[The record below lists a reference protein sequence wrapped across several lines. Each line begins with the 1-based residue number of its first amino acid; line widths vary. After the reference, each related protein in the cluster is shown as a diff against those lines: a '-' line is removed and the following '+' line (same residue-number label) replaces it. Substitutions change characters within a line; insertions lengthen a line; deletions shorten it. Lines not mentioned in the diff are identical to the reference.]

1 MSDLADAIA
10 ATPVAVPA
18 AKPRG
23 RIRWIVCG
31 LLFAAVVLSYIDR
44 LVLGVLKPQ
53 LAATY
58 GWSNAGYG
66 DVTGYFQ
73 VCYGVGFLF
82 FGWLIDR
89 IGARAGYVLAMGTW
103 TIGHFAQVLATSTT
117 GFAIARIPLALGE
130 AGTFPSA
137 LAAVSRWFPK
147 KERALAI
154 GIFNAGANVGAIV
167 TPMLVSFLV
176 AGLLLDWRWAFVV
189 TGAFNLVWLAAWL
202 LFYRNPAEHPTLSAE
217 ERGYIEAEPAEDV
230 GRAGFA
236 RVLRHRQTW
245 AYMAGRFLI
254 DPVWWT
260 FLFWLPDFF
269 AKQYG
274 YDLKSFGPPLV
285 AIYVLAD
292 VGAIAGGWT
301 SSHLLKRGMATGRA
315 RKRTMFVC
323 ALFAL
328 PVMVAAE
335 ASDVWIAVGLIGL
348 ACAAHQGFST
358 NLFALPGDLFPRYA
372 QGTLIGL
379 GGFAGA
385 AGGFLASKS
394 LGFLLDSVGSY
405 QPFFVACGC
414 AYLVALLVVHLLN
427 PAYAEVRMTDP
438 VAARPVSAP
447 VPLPSRRPAP

>member
-1 MSDLADAIA
+1 MSATDAVHAGGEA
-10 ATPVAVPA
+10 AIEAI

-23 RIRWIVCG
+23 RVRWVICG

-53 LAATY
+53 LTALY
-58 GWSNAGYG
+58 GWTNSGYG

-73 VCYGVGFLF
+73 VCYGLGFLA

-89 IGARAGYVLAMGTW
+89 IGPRLGYMLAMGIW
-103 TIGHFAQVLATSTT
+103 TIGHFAQVLATTTT

-130 AGTFPSA
+130 AGTYPSA
-137 LAAVSRWFPK
+137 LAAASQWFPK
-147 KERALAI
+147 RERALAI

-167 TPMLVSFLV
+167 TPLLASFLV
-176 AGLLLDWRWAFVV
+176 AGLLLDWRWAFLV
-189 TGAFNLVWLAAWL
+189 TGAFNLIWLVAWWRY
-202 LFYRNPAEHPTLSAE
+202 YRKPGDHARITAE
-217 ERGYIEAEPAEDV
+217 ERAYIDFEPQEDV

-236 RVLRHRQTW
+236 RVLRHRETW

-269 AKQYG
+269 HTRYG
-274 YDLKSFGPPLV
+274 YDLKNFGPPLV
-285 AIYVLAD
+285 AIYMLAD
-292 VGAIAGGWT
+292 IGAVAGGWY
-301 SSHLLKRGMATGRA
+301 SSHLLKRGVATGRA
-315 RKRTMFVC
+315 RKRAMLVC
-323 ALFAL
+323 ALFAV
-328 PVMVAAE
+328 PVMFAAQ
-335 ASDVWIAVGLIGL
+335 ASDIWIAVGFIGL

-385 AGGFLASKS
+385 AGGFIASKS
-394 LGFLLDSVGSY
+394 LGLLLDRVGSY
-405 QPFFVACGC
+405 EPFFIACGL
-414 AYLVALLVVHLLN
+414 AYLVALLVTHLLN
-427 PAYAEVRMTDP
+427 PRYAKVRI
-438 VAARPVSAP
+438 AG
-447 VPLPSRRPAP
+447 

>member
-1 MSDLADAIA
+1 MSTGDITNAAGEAAIQ
-10 ATPVAVPA
+10 AV

-23 RIRWIVCG
+23 RVRWVVCW

-53 LAATY
+53 LTALY
-58 GWSNAGYG
+58 GWTNSGYG

-73 VCYGVGFLF
+73 VCYGLGFLA

-89 IGARAGYVLAMGTW
+89 IGPRLGYMLAMGIW
-103 TIGHFAQVLATSTT
+103 TIGHFAQVLVTTTT

-130 AGTFPSA
+130 AGTYPSA
-137 LAAVSRWFPK
+137 LAAASQWFPRQ
-147 KERALAI
+147 ERALAI

-167 TPMLVSFLV
+167 TPLLVSFLI

-189 TGAFNLVWLAAWL
+189 TGAFNLVWLAAWWR
-202 LFYRNPAEHPTLSAE
+202 FYRKPADHRRLSVE
-217 ERGYIEAEPAEDV
+217 ERAYIEAEVQEDV

-236 RVLRHRQTW
+236 RVLRHRETW
-245 AYMAGRFLI
+245 AYMGGRFLI

-269 AKQYG
+269 HTRYG
-274 YDLKSFGPPLV
+274 YDLKNIGPPLV
-285 AIYVLAD
+285 AIYMLAD
-292 VGAIAGGWT
+292 IGAVAGGWY
-301 SSHLLKRGMATGRA
+301 SSHLLKHGVATGRA
-315 RKRTMFVC
+315 RKRAMFVC

-328 PVMVAAE
+328 PVMFAAQ
-335 ASDVWIAVGLIGL
+335 ASDIWIAVGFIGL

-385 AGGFLASKS
+385 AGGFIASKS
-394 LGFLLDSVGSY
+394 LGLLLDRVGSY
-405 QPFFVACGC
+405 EPFFIACGM
-414 AYLVALLVVHLLN
+414 AYLIALLVTHLLN
-427 PAYAEVRMTDP
+427 PRYEKVRIRF
-438 VAARPVSAP
+438 AAADGTI
-447 VPLPSRRPAP
+447 

>member
-1 MSDLADAIA
+1 MSATDAVHAGGEA
-10 ATPVAVPA
+10 AIEAI

-23 RIRWIVCG
+23 RVRWVICG

-53 LAATY
+53 LTALY
-58 GWSNAGYG
+58 GWTNSGYG

-73 VCYGVGFLF
+73 VCYGLGFLA

-89 IGARAGYVLAMGTW
+89 IGPRLGYMLAMGIW
-103 TIGHFAQVLATSTT
+103 TIGHFAQVLATTTT

-130 AGTFPSA
+130 AGTYPSA
-137 LAAVSRWFPK
+137 LAAASQWFPK
-147 KERALAI
+147 RERALAI

-167 TPMLVSFLV
+167 TPLLVSFLV
-176 AGLLLDWRWAFVV
+176 AGLLLDWRWAFLV
-189 TGAFNLVWLAAWL
+189 TGAFNLIWLVAWWRY
-202 LFYRNPAEHPTLSAE
+202 YRKPGDHARITAE
-217 ERGYIEAEPAEDV
+217 ERAYIDVEPQEDV

-236 RVLRHRQTW
+236 RVLRHRETW

-269 AKQYG
+269 HTRYG
-274 YDLKSFGPPLV
+274 YDLKNFGPPLV
-285 AIYVLAD
+285 AIYLLAD
-292 VGAIAGGWT
+292 IGAVAGGWY
-301 SSHLLKRGMATGRA
+301 SSHLLKRGVATGRA
-315 RKRTMFVC
+315 RKRAMFVC

-328 PVMVAAE
+328 PVMFAAQ
-335 ASDVWIAVGLIGL
+335 ASDIWIAVGFIGL

-385 AGGFLASKS
+385 AGGFIASKS
-394 LGFLLDSVGSY
+394 LGLLLDRVGSY
-405 QPFFVACGC
+405 EPFFITCGL
-414 AYLVALLVVHLLN
+414 AYLVALLVTHLLN
-427 PAYAEVRMTDP
+427 PRYQKVRIAD
-438 VAARPVSAP
+438 
-447 VPLPSRRPAP
+447 

>member
-1 MSDLADAIA
+1 VSTTDAARA
-10 ATPVAVPA
+10 AGEAA
-18 AKPRG
+18 MQAIAKPRG
-23 RIRWIVCG
+23 RIRWVICG

-53 LAATY
+53 LTELY
-58 GWSNAGYG
+58 GWTNSGYG

-73 VCYGVGFLF
+73 VCYGVGFLA

-89 IGARAGYVLAMGTW
+89 IGPRLGYMLAMGMW
-103 TIGHFAQVLATSTT
+103 TLGHFAQVLVTTTT

-130 AGTFPSA
+130 AGTYPSA
-137 LAAVSRWFPK
+137 LAAASQWFPRQ
-147 KERALAI
+147 ERALAI

-167 TPMLVSFLV
+167 TPLLVSFLV
-176 AGLLLDWRWAFVV
+176 AGLLLDWRWAFLV
-189 TGAFNLVWLAAWL
+189 TGVFNLIWLAAWWR
-202 LFYRNPAEHPTLSAE
+202 FYRKPAEHPRITAE
-217 ERGYIEAEPAEDV
+217 ERAYIDAEVQEDV

-269 AKQYG
+269 HTRYG
-274 YDLKSFGPPLV
+274 YDLKNFGPPLV
-285 AIYVLAD
+285 AIYMLAD
-292 VGAIAGGWT
+292 VGAIAGGWY
-301 SSHLLKRGMATGRA
+301 SSHLLKRGVAAGRA
-315 RKRTMFVC
+315 RKSAMFAC

-328 PVMVAAE
+328 PVMFAAQ
-335 ASDVWIAVGLIGL
+335 ASNVWIAVAFIGL

-385 AGGFLASKS
+385 AGGFIASKS
-394 LGFLLDSVGSY
+394 LGVLLDRVGSY
-405 QPFFVACGC
+405 EPFFIACGM
-414 AYLVALLVVHLLN
+414 AYLLALLVTHLLN
-427 PAYAEVRMTDP
+427 PRYAKVQI
-438 VAARPVSAP
+438 AA
-447 VPLPSRRPAP
+447 

>member
-1 MSDLADAIA
+1 MEAI
-10 ATPVAVPA
+10 

-23 RIRWIVCG
+23 RVRWVICG

-53 LAATY
+53 LTALY
-58 GWSNAGYG
+58 GWTNSGYG

-73 VCYGVGFLF
+73 VCYGLGFLA

-89 IGARAGYVLAMGTW
+89 IGPRLGYMLAMGIW
-103 TIGHFAQVLATSTT
+103 TIGHFAQVLATTTT

-130 AGTFPSA
+130 AGTYPSA
-137 LAAVSRWFPK
+137 LAAASQWFPK
-147 KERALAI
+147 RERALAI

-167 TPMLVSFLV
+167 TPLLVSFLV
-176 AGLLLDWRWAFVV
+176 AGLLLDWRWAFLV
-189 TGAFNLVWLAAWL
+189 TGAFNLIWLVAWWRY
-202 LFYRNPAEHPTLSAE
+202 YRKPGDHARITAE
-217 ERGYIEAEPAEDV
+217 ERAYIDVEPQEDV

-236 RVLRHRQTW
+236 RVLRHRETW

-269 AKQYG
+269 HTRYG
-274 YDLKSFGPPLV
+274 YDLKNFGPPLV
-285 AIYVLAD
+285 AIYMLAD
-292 VGAIAGGWT
+292 IGAVAGGWY
-301 SSHLLKRGMATGRA
+301 SSHLLKRGVATGRA
-315 RKRTMFVC
+315 RKRAMFVC

-328 PVMVAAE
+328 PVMFAAQ
-335 ASDVWIAVGLIGL
+335 ASDIWIAVGFIGL

-385 AGGFLASKS
+385 AGGFIASKS
-394 LGFLLDSVGSY
+394 LGLLLDRVGSY
-405 QPFFVACGC
+405 EPFFIACGL
-414 AYLVALLVVHLLN
+414 AYLVALLVTHLLN
-427 PAYAEVRMTDP
+427 PRYAKVRI
-438 VAARPVSAP
+438 AG
-447 VPLPSRRPAP
+447 

>member
-1 MSDLADAIA
+1 MSTGDITNAAGEAAIQ
-10 ATPVAVPA
+10 AV

-23 RIRWIVCG
+23 RVRWVVCW

-53 LAATY
+53 LTALY
-58 GWSNAGYG
+58 GWTNSGYG

-73 VCYGVGFLF
+73 VCYGLGFLA

-89 IGARAGYVLAMGTW
+89 IGPRLGYMLAMGIW
-103 TIGHFAQVLATSTT
+103 TIGHFAQVLVTTTT

-130 AGTFPSA
+130 AGTYPSA
-137 LAAVSRWFPK
+137 LAAASQWFPRQ
-147 KERALAI
+147 ERALAI

-167 TPMLVSFLV
+167 TPLLVSFLI

-189 TGAFNLVWLAAWL
+189 TGAFNLVWLAAWWR
-202 LFYRNPAEHPTLSAE
+202 FYRKPADHRRLSVE
-217 ERGYIEAEPAEDV
+217 ERAYIEAEVQEDV

-236 RVLRHRQTW
+236 RVLRHRETW

-269 AKQYG
+269 HTRYG
-274 YDLKSFGPPLV
+274 YDLKNFGPPLV
-285 AIYVLAD
+285 AIYMLAD
-292 VGAIAGGWT
+292 IGAVAGGWY
-301 SSHLLKRGMATGRA
+301 SSHLLKRGVATGRA
-315 RKRTMFVC
+315 RKRAMFVC

-328 PVMVAAE
+328 PVMFAAQ
-335 ASDVWIAVGLIGL
+335 ASDIWIAVGFIGL

-385 AGGFLASKS
+385 AGGFIASKS
-394 LGFLLDSVGSY
+394 LGLLLDRVGSY
-405 QPFFVACGC
+405 EPFFIACGM
-414 AYLVALLVVHLLN
+414 AYLIALLVTHPLN
-427 PAYAEVRMTDP
+427 PRYEKVRIRF
-438 VAARPVSAP
+438 AAASDAT
-447 VPLPSRRPAP
+447 

>member
-1 MSDLADAIA
+1 MSDF
-10 ATPVAVPA
+10 TEA
-18 AKPRG
+18 AKEAPETAAHAVARPRG
-23 RIRWIVCG
+23 RVRWLICA

-53 LAATY
+53 LTALY
-58 GWSNAGYG
+58 GWTNTGYG

-73 VCYGVGFLF
+73 VFYGIGFLL

-89 IGARAGYVLAMGTW
+89 LGPKLGYLLAMGSW
-103 TIGHFAQVLATSTT
+103 TVGHFAQTLVTSTT
-117 GFAIARIPLALGE
+117 GFVIARIPLAFGE
-130 AGTFPSA
+130 AGTYPSA
-137 LAAVSRWFPK
+137 LAAASQWFPK

-167 TPMLVSFLV
+167 TPLLVGFLI
-176 AGLLLDWRWAFVV
+176 AGLALDWRWAFLV
-189 TGAFNLVWLAAWL
+189 TGLFNLVWLFAWWR
-202 LFYRNPAEHPTLSAE
+202 FYHKPGEHPRLSAE
-217 ERGYIEAEPAEDV
+217 ERGWIEAEPAVDS
-230 GRAGFA
+230 GRAGFLT
-236 RVLRHRQTW
+236 VLRRREAW

-269 AKQYG
+269 NKQYG

-285 AIYVLAD
+285 AIYILAD
-292 VGAIAGGWT
+292 FGAIAGGWY
-301 SSHLLKRGMATGRA
+301 SSHLLRRGVETGRA
-315 RKRTMFVC
+315 RKRAMFAC

-328 PVMVAAE
+328 PVMFAAD
-335 ASDVWIAVGLIGL
+335 ASSIWWAVLAIGL

-385 AGGFLASKS
+385 VGGFIASKS
-394 LGFLLDSVGSY
+394 LGVLLDTVGSY
-405 QPFFVACGC
+405 GPFFVACGV
-414 AYLVALLVVHLLN
+414 AYLVALLVFHWLN
-427 PAYAEVRMTDP
+427 PRYRAVT
-438 VAARPVSAP
+438 
-447 VPLPSRRPAP
+447 LPG